1 MRRYEQLNLLLKTT
15 ALLVFLWFVKALTS
29 KTPSE
34 HLGPFADNIHTE
46 EDAFG
51 RVIARD
57 LRGWVIDESLC
68 DGKIT
73 DDFVLVHLSNSPNP
87 PIYVYP
93 MDIDEYVSTDI
104 IMTGQYESHNVEI
117 MIQYMK
123 RFPNAV
129 FLDLGA
135 FVGSFSIA
143 IAALG
148 YKVVAVE
155 CLKSSV
161 KRLYAS
167 MKEAGVSDRM
177 SIIHNAIL
185 DKRIPVV
192 IETQPGNIGLTYVD
206 LRKSE
211 GNEIVESIALDDLLE
226 IFQFE
231 QAIIK
236 MDVYQYEDMVLNGAY
251 NFFKQVDVEAVLM
264 EFIHHRSDNYDN
276 DGKFIID
283 FMESHGFE
291 PDVPEYMKRDY
302 KKWTMPEILFKR
314 IKPFSHTDKGHIIE

>member
-1 MRRYEQLNLLLKTT
+1 MRIHKMKLLFKILV
-15 ALLVFLWFVKALTS
+15 LLVFLWLFHAFIRKA
-29 KTPSE
+29 TPK
-34 HLGPFADNIHTE
+34 HHGPFPDFIYEE

-57 LRGWVIDESLC
+57 LRGWVIDENLC

-73 DDFVLVHLSNSPNP
+73 DDFVLVHLGNPPNP

-167 MKEAGVSDRM
+167 MQEAGVSDRM
-177 SIIHNAIL
+177 SIIHNAVS
-185 DKRIPVV
+185 DKHVRAVV
-192 IETQPGNIGLTYVD
+192 DTEPGNVGLTYVIES
-206 LRKSE
+206 KSE
-211 GNEIVESIALDDLLE
+211 GNETVDVMVLDDLLE
-226 IFQFE
+226 IFQFK
-231 QAIIK
+231 QVIIK
-236 MDVYQYEDMVLNGAY
+236 MDVHQYEDMVLNGAY
-251 NFFKQVDVEAVLM
+251 SFFKQVDVEAVLM
-264 EFIHHRSDNYDN
+264 EFIHHRSDQYDN

-291 PDVPEYMKRDY
+291 PDVPEYKKHDY
-302 KKWTMPEILFKR
+302 KKWTMPDILFKR